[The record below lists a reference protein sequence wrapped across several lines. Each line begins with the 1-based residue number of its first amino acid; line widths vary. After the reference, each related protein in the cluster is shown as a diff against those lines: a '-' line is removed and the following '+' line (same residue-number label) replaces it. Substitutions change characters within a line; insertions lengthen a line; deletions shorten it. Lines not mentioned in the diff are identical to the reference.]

1 VKAFLRFYKPY
12 TTILILVMVCT
23 FLTSAM
29 DLVFPMAVRFIMGSV
44 LPAGNLQQLF
54 TWSGILLCLYL
65 LHYLLL
71 YFTNYKGH
79 VMSASIENDM
89 RRELFA
95 HLQNMSFNF
104 FDNAKTGQ
112 LLSRLTSDIAEV
124 GELAFLA
131 PFDFIVCTL
140 TMGGTLVL
148 LLYLNLKLGLIIA
161 LLLILK
167 TIHTIWI
174 NRKMKKAFRENRV
187 KNAEISAQ
195 AEESLGGI
203 RIVKAFAQEAYE
215 LQQFVQRNQEYLA
228 ARCESYKILGNFS
241 SSISFF
247 TNITNLIV
255 LCLGGVMIAAHEIQV
270 SDFVAYLLY
279 VSVFMRPLFRLT
291 VFTEMYQRGM
301 AGFNRFQEL
310 MAQPPQLADKETAP
324 AHRQVQG
331 EIEFAH
337 VWFGYLPDRPV
348 LKDFNLKVARGDTVA
363 FVGETGAGKTT
374 ISNILL
380 RFYDVQQGAVKV
392 DGVDV
397 RDYRQQDLRKQIG
410 LVQQDVFMFSDS
422 VAHNIAYGDFD
433 ADRDAIQ
440 QAARN
445 AAALEFIA
453 RLPQGLDTEIG
464 ERGVK
469 LSGGQKQRIA
479 IARVF
484 LKNPPIVV
492 LDEATSSLDNK
503 TEGLIQQ
510 DLDKLAHNR
519 TTLVI
524 AHRLSTV
531 QNADRIVVLAGGRVA
546 EIGSHEELMARRGLY
561 YDLYQAQQKEHAAS
575 QE

>member
-1 VKAFLRFYKPY
+1 MRFYKPY
-12 TTILILVMVCT
+12 RSILILVILGT
-23 FLTSAM
+23 LLTSSM
-29 DLVFPMAVRFIMGSV
+29 DLVFPMAVRYIMGTV
-44 LPAGNLQQLF
+44 LPAGKLEQLF
-54 TWSGILLCLYL
+54 TWSGYLLLLYL
-65 LHYLLL
+65 LHYCLL
-71 YFTNYKGH
+71 YFTNYRGH

-95 HLQNMSFNF
+95 HLQSMSFKF

-131 PFDFIVCTL
+131 PFDFIVCSL
-140 TMGGTLVL
+140 TMGGTLFL
-148 LLYLNLKLGLIIA
+148 LLYLNLKLGLIIS

-174 NRKMKKAFRENRV
+174 NKKMKKAFRENRV
-187 KNAEISAQ
+187 KNGEISAQ

-203 RIVKAFAQEAYE
+203 RIVKAFAQEVYE
-215 LQQFVQRNQEYLA
+215 LQQFAKRNAEYLA
-228 ARCESYKILGNFS
+228 ARTESYKLLGNFS

-255 LCLGGVMIAAHEIQV
+255 LCLGGVMIAAGEISI

-279 VSVFMRPLFRLT
+279 VNLFMKPLFRLT

-301 AGFNRFQEL
+301 AGYNRFKEL
-310 MAQPPQLADKETAP
+310 MAEKPLIIDNELAP
-324 AHRQVQG
+324 VHRQVKG
-331 EIEFAH
+331 AIEFEH
-337 VWFGYLPDRPV
+337 VWFGYLQDRPV
-348 LKDFNLKVARGDTVA
+348 LKDFNLRIEKGETVA

-392 DGVDV
+392 DGVNV
-397 RDYRQQDLRKQIG
+397 KDYRQQDLRKQIG

-433 ADRDAIQ
+433 AGEEAIKK
-440 QAARN
+440 AAQN
-445 AAALEFIA
+445 AAAMEFIA
-453 RLPQGLDTEIG
+453 RLPEGLATEIG

-469 LSGGQKQRIA
+469 LSGGQKQRVA

-503 TEGLIQQ
+503 TEGLIQE
-510 DLDKLAHNR
+510 DLEKLARNR

-531 QNADRIVVLAGGRVA
+531 QNADRIVVLSEGRVA
-546 EIGSHEELMARRGLY
+546 EVGSHEQLMVRHGLY
-561 YDLYQAQQKEHAAS
+561 YDLYSAQQKDK
-575 QE
+575 QL

>member
-174 NRKMKKAFRENRV
+174 NRKMKKAFREKPGKER
-187 KNAEISAQ
+187 
-195 AEESLGGI
+195 
-203 RIVKAFAQEAYE
+203 
-215 LQQFVQRNQEYLA
+215 RNQRSGGRKSGRHPYRESFCPGSVRA
-228 ARCESYKILGNFS
+228 AAVC
-241 SSISFF
+241 
-247 TNITNLIV
+247 
-255 LCLGGVMIAAHEIQV
+255 A
-270 SDFVAYLLY
+270 
-279 VSVFMRPLFRLT
+279 
-291 VFTEMYQRGM
+291 
-301 AGFNRFQEL
+301 
-310 MAQPPQLADKETAP
+310 AQP
-324 AHRQVQG
+324 G
-331 EIEFAH
+331 I
-337 VWFGYLPDRPV
+337 
-348 LKDFNLKVARGDTVA
+348 
-363 FVGETGAGKTT
+363 
-374 ISNILL
+374 
-380 RFYDVQQGAVKV
+380 
-392 DGVDV
+392 
-397 RDYRQQDLRKQIG
+397 
-410 LVQQDVFMFSDS
+410 
-422 VAHNIAYGDFD
+422 
-433 ADRDAIQ
+433 
-440 QAARN
+440 
-445 AAALEFIA
+445 
-453 RLPQGLDTEIG
+453 
-464 ERGVK
+464 
-469 LSGGQKQRIA
+469 SGGPLRI
-479 IARVF
+479 
-484 LKNPPIVV
+484 L
-492 LDEATSSLDNK
+492 
-503 TEGLIQQ
+503 
-510 DLDKLAHNR
+510 
-519 TTLVI
+519 
-524 AHRLSTV
+524 
-531 QNADRIVVLAGGRVA
+531 
-546 EIGSHEELMARRGLY
+546 
-561 YDLYQAQQKEHAAS
+561 
-575 QE
+575 